1 MNLSNKET
9 IKDIHFGDMDVHFD
23 RDLKTFSLLKTDK
36 LTNSS
41 KVDVYFES
49 LTKSITD
56 KQKQTYQLIN
66 GNFDGLLDRAFHYL
80 IDVKK
85 YLRENAR
92 TEFKIESITIF
103 NKGDKPTENWTL
115 DLINL
120 KDGFSHIIIEFYE
133 TTPIDF
139 EVRA

>member
-1 MNLSNKET
+1 
-9 IKDIHFGDMDVHFD
+9 MDVHFD
-23 RDLKTFSLLKTDK
+23 RYSKTFSLSKTDK

-56 KQKQTYQLIN
+56 KQKQTYQLIK

-80 IDVKK
+80 IGIKK

-92 TEFKIESITIF
+92 NEFRIESITIF
-103 NKGDKPTENWTL
+103 NMGDKPTENWTL